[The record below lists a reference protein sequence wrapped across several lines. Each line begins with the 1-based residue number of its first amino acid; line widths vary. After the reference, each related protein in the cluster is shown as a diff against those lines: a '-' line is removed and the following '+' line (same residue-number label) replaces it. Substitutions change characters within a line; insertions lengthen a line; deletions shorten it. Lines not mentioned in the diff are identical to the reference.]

1 VDAQLWR
8 ATEYYIA
15 LQEKSGFADATDA
28 EERAAMAIATKAEM
42 ENFMTG
48 NKWERKKSSVGYYLI

>member
-1 VDAQLWR
+1 V
-8 ATEYYIA
+8 
-15 LQEKSGFADATDA
+15 SGVLPVISPSTRDKTDA